1 MSAGERLATLAGPT
15 AVLGIQPQHTAG
27 QHKPQTVYNLEVQG
41 QHVFRV
47 TSNGLLVHNSYADDI
62 AKLADDTA
70 KKIFG
75 KAPRGGR
82 HGKTKL
88 PWGDGLESHHLP
100 PKSVNGLHPDAGP
113 AIQMTRGDHLLTSS
127 HGSRAG
133 SAGYRS
139 HIEDLLNQGRVREA
153 MAIEIRDVRRAA
165 LEGSGDM
172 RKYNNALKEMLEN
185 ARSIGFVR

>member
-47 TSNGLLVHNSYADDI
+47 TSNGLLVHNAYADEI

-75 KAPRGGR
+75 KAPKAAPKRVFEGIKNATGYPTGFR
-82 HGKTKL
+82 TRIGNHTTRNTIKNKQLLSELRKIESGAWKKVYKDGFDANSNRISLHYFQGPSGKIFNFKVK
-88 PWGDGLESHHLP
+88 PGWS
-100 PKSVNGLHPDAGP
+100 N
-113 AIQMTRGDHLLTSS
+113 
-127 HGSRAG
+127 
-133 SAGYRS
+133 
-139 HIEDLLNQGRVREA
+139 
-153 MAIEIRDVRRAA
+153 
-165 LEGSGDM
+165 
-172 RKYNNALKEMLEN
+172 
-185 ARSIGFVR
+185 